1 MLSHMTM
8 TDEQRKSLILQYFR
22 AFDNGGTAPDGS
34 SILELFAPDAQVY
47 FPKWGIAT
55 GREQIGKMFSDL
67 GARLVS
73 ITHDY
78 AHFNWVFS
86 GSDTVVVE
94 GVSHGEHV
102 DGKWRAGDPTWGAGY
117 WCDVFEVR
125 DWLITRCFI
134 YLDPDYGS
142 ADVQRYPWLRRDSE

>member
-8 TDEQRKSLILQYFR
+8 TDEQRKSVILQYFR

-55 GREQIGKMFSDL
+55 GREQIGKMFADL

-142 ADVQRYPWLRRDSE
+142 ADVERYPWLSRASE